1 MKKILLIEPSATL
14 RHAAKKLMVN
24 SGYDVT
30 DLPSF
35 SNGLTKI
42 TGLENDAA
50 YDVVCLG
57 WPTKTDDIADELF
70 ATLEEP
76 QYHQLGVVVL
86 SHEADNAK
94 LAWVTKRSKTGLVL
108 WENYSEIIDAIESL
122 TEKRP
127 AASVWEPVITND
139 NAPLRVMFV
148 DDSPTVRATYRRLDI
163 LLILCFV
170 SKKIWKKLHLIHTTL
185 ALLITTC
192 RTVREILYAGCCA
205 KTHVQPISRRQSSPV
220 PIPTKR

>member
-127 AASVWEPVITND
+127 AASVWEPVIPND
-139 NAPLRVMFV
+139 NAPMRVLFV
-148 DDSPTVRATYRRLDI
+148 DDSPTVRATYRRLLTQAGYITDTASCVEEGMEKATSNSYDI
-163 LLILCFV
+163 GIIDYYMPDGTGDTLCRM
-170 SKKIWKKLHLIHTTL
+170 LREDPRTTNL
-185 ALLITTC
+185 TTTTIT
-192 RTVREILYAGCCA
+192 G
-205 KTHVQPISRRQSSPV
+205 
-220 PIPTKR
+220 